1 MLLLIIFE
9 DMDEKVHIQLML
21 LCVVNVIFTCAGTF
35 LNLLVIVSFW
45 RSSVY
50 LRSKLCYFMIMV
62 LSFFDFLVVITNH
75 PILILRAIVWLK
87 ERNDLLA
94 MVQIYGHFS
103 NVFIGFSILALLVMS
118 LERYLGAYYPFFHR
132 TSLTKRRLLTLLA
145 VLFLATIILGII
157 SMNDLVITYAAVLII
172 FFLIAFPPF
181 LFFNYKLFMIS
192 RKVRRDIARRR
203 NNTSS
208 PEISTLHVNLKKIST
223 CLLAVGCLLFMY
235 IPAFSFIAV
244 NFVKKS
250 TSENAKVVHLWAGT
264 LGNGTSTVNCLIF
277 FWKNDVLR
285 REGKKTVKALKDSF
299 KFAS

>member
-1 MLLLIIFE
+1 
-9 DMDEKVHIQLML
+9 ML

-157 SMNDLVITYAAVLII
+157 SMNDLVINFATVLII